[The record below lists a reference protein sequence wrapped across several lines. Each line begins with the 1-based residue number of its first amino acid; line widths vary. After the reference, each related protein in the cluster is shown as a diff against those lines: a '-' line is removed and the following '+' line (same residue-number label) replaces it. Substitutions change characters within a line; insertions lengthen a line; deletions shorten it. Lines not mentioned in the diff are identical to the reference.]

1 MLSNITIFHYLGV
14 ALILFCIGLCGV
26 VISKNVI
33 KVLISLEIM
42 LSAVNINLV
51 TFGHFSSNMQFDG
64 YIFSLFYIALGAI
77 EVAIALYIFY
87 AMYKKYNSS
96 NVEDY
101 KEL

>member
-1 MLSNITIFHYLGV
+1 MLSNITVFHYLGL

-42 LSAVNINLV
+42 LCAVNINLV
-51 TFGHFSSNMQFDG
+51 AFGHFSANTQFDG

-77 EVAIALYIFY
+77 EVGVALYIFY
-87 AMYKKYNSS
+87 AMYKKNNSA
-96 NVEDY
+96 NIEDY